1 MWENNTENV
10 ESVEHII
17 NPWTQELRKLHKAHK
32 VCYKGSTV
40 LSYYF
45 LFKIYMCGLGQR
57 SFSVEERRFSV
68 FLLFFFS
75 LKRSTSL
82 ERQWRDVLQSPAHTA
97 VGKMKFL
104 KPQKE
109 FWGELSTQDIVHVW
123 ITNRCFSKDAGL
135 QAGRRLLFHYRL
147 LMLELGFHEEVF
159 LTSWSRQK
167 AYLMF
172 LYPGRQSV
180 AAFLGTETWHL
191 YILTAAWRSRSLKPK
206 RSFCIARFLGASDA
220 VFHRAWEIC
229 RFLYSYFPHAH
240 PFPWPRWNAELK
252 SPKDFRYK

>member
-68 FLLFFFS
+68 FLPFFFFS
-75 LKRSTSL
+75 PKRGKSL
-82 ERQWRDVLQSPAHTA
+82 ERQWRDVLQSLAHTA
-97 VGKMKFL
+97 VGKAEFL

-109 FWGELSTQDIVHVW
+109 FWGDLSTQDIIHMW
-123 ITNRCFSKDAGL
+123 ITNRCLNKDAGL
-135 QAGRRLLFHYRL
+135 HVGCHLLEFHYRFL
-147 LMLELGFHEEVF
+147 TLALGCLGEVF
-159 LTSWSRQK
+159 LYYLILSESIPDLCLPRKAECSCFSWHRSVTPACSYCCSRK
-167 AYLMF
+167 HIPETKEEF
-172 LYPGRQSV
+172 L
-180 AAFLGTETWHL
+180 
-191 YILTAAWRSRSLKPK
+191 
-206 RSFCIARFLGASDA
+206 
-220 VFHRAWEIC
+220 
-229 RFLYSYFPHAH
+229 
-240 PFPWPRWNAELK
+240 
-252 SPKDFRYK
+252 

>member
-123 ITNRCFSKDAGL
+123 ITNRCLSKDAGL
-135 QAGRRLLFHYRL
+135 QAGRRLLFHYRF

-159 LTSWSRQK
+159 LYLLIPSESIPDVSLPREAECSCFSWHRNMTPVYSYCCLKKQIPETK
-167 AYLMF
+167 EEF
-172 LYPGRQSV
+172 LYRRISWG
-180 AAFLGTETWHL
+180 
-191 YILTAAWRSRSLKPK
+191 IWRCVS
-206 RSFCIARFLGASDA
+206 
-220 VFHRAWEIC
+220 
-229 RFLYSYFPHAH
+229 
-240 PFPWPRWNAELK
+240 
-252 SPKDFRYK
+252 

>member
-68 FLLFFFS
+68 FLHFFFS
-75 LKRSTSL
+75 LKRGTSL
-82 ERQWRDVLQSPAHTA
+82 ERQWRDVLQSLAHTA
-97 VGKMKFL
+97 VRKVEFL

-109 FWGELSTQDIVHVW
+109 CWGELSTQDIVHV
-123 ITNRCFSKDAGL
+123 
-135 QAGRRLLFHYRL
+135 
-147 LMLELGFHEEVF
+147 
-159 LTSWSRQK
+159 
-167 AYLMF
+167 
-172 LYPGRQSV
+172 
-180 AAFLGTETWHL
+180 
-191 YILTAAWRSRSLKPK
+191 
-206 RSFCIARFLGASDA
+206 
-220 VFHRAWEIC
+220 
-229 RFLYSYFPHAH
+229 
-240 PFPWPRWNAELK
+240 
-252 SPKDFRYK
+252 

>member
-68 FLLFFFS
+68 FLPFFLFS
-75 LKRSTSL
+75 LKRGKSL
-82 ERQWRDVLQSPAHTA
+82 ERQWRDVLQSLAHTA
-97 VGKMKFL
+97 VGTVEFL

-109 FWGELSTQDIVHVW
+109 FWGELSTQDIIHV
-123 ITNRCFSKDAGL
+123 
-135 QAGRRLLFHYRL
+135 
-147 LMLELGFHEEVF
+147 
-159 LTSWSRQK
+159 
-167 AYLMF
+167 
-172 LYPGRQSV
+172 
-180 AAFLGTETWHL
+180 
-191 YILTAAWRSRSLKPK
+191 
-206 RSFCIARFLGASDA
+206 
-220 VFHRAWEIC
+220 
-229 RFLYSYFPHAH
+229 
-240 PFPWPRWNAELK
+240 
-252 SPKDFRYK
+252 